1 MRQHD
6 FQHRLRESGSGLY
19 GSTAGWRKLHIDL
32 PLLLL
37 LLLLAGVSLFVL
49 YSASGGS
56 TYYVKRQLAYLSFGG
71 VIMLVVAQFSP
82 RFLARWAL
90 LPYLF
95 GVLLLLAVLL
105 FGVGAKGAQRWL
117 DIGGFRFQPSEILK
131 IAVPLLLARY
141 LGRRALPPRFKY
153 IVVALSLVAIPVV
166 LVAKQPD
173 LGTALLIMAAG
184 LLVLM
189 LAGLQKRY
197 IFGAMAAAAVAVPL
211 MWIYGM
217 RDYQKQ
223 RVLTLFDPYSDRLGA
238 GWNIIQSTTAIG
250 SGGASG
256 KGWMQGTQS
265 QLDFLPESHTDFIIA
280 VLAEEFGLAGVLGLL
295 GLYLLII
302 ARGLWI
308 AVQGQSMFS
317 RLLAGSLA
325 LTFFIYVFVNMGM
338 VSGVLPVVGVP
349 LPLMSYGG
357 TSIVTLMLGFGIL
370 MAIATEKKR
379 GV

>member
-1 MRQHD
+1 MRQRD
-6 FQHRLRESGSGLY
+6 YQHRLQESGSGLY
-19 GSTAGWRKLHIDL
+19 GSRSGWGSLHIDL
-32 PLLLL
+32 PLLILL
-37 LLLLAGVSLFVL
+37 LGLAGAGLFVL

-56 TYYVKRQLAYLSFGG
+56 TYYVKRQLIFLSVGLVG
-71 VIMLVVAQFSP
+71 MLVVAQMPP

-95 GVLLLLAVLL
+95 GLLLLVAVML

-117 DIGGFRFQPSEILK
+117 EVGGFRFQPSEVLK
-131 IAVPLLLARY
+131 IAVPLLVASY
-141 LGRRALPPRFKY
+141 LGRRSLPPRIKY
-153 IVVALSLVAIPVV
+153 IVVALAIAAIPTV
-166 LVAKQPD
+166 LVASQPD
-173 LGTALLIMAAG
+173 LGTALLVMAAG
-184 LLVLM
+184 VFVLF

-197 IFGAMAAAAVAVPL
+197 MFGALAAAAVAVPL
-211 MWIYGM
+211 MWVYGL

-250 SGGASG
+250 SGGTSG

-280 VLAEEFGLAGVLGLL
+280 VLAEEFGLVGVLALL
-295 GLYLLII
+295 GMYLLIVARCLLI
-302 ARGLWI
+302 AAG
-308 AVQGQSMFS
+308 AQTMFS
-317 RLLAGSLA
+317 RLLAGSLT
-325 LTFFIYVFVNMGM
+325 LTFFIYVFVNMAM

-349 LPLMSYGG
+349 LPLVSYGG
-357 TSIVTLMLGFGIL
+357 TSIVTLLLGFGIL
-370 MAIATEKKR
+370 MAVATEKKR